1 MVDPENPNPTP
12 EERAIA
18 AEALA
23 AGTVARYRE
32 LVAASPGLV
41 PGMVQ
46 GATVEEID
54 ASADLSRRAYADI
67 SRSVAARYEADVP
80 PGNPAR
86 SASTPGVE
94 ALPPEAKIALGLQRA
109 G

>member
-1 MVDPENPNPTP
+1 MDPDNPTTSP
-12 EERAIA
+12 EERAAA
-18 AEALA
+18 AEATATA
-23 AGTVARYRE
+23 AVARYRE
-32 LVAASPGLV
+32 LVAAAPDLV

-54 ASADLSRRAYADI
+54 ASADVARRAYADI

>member
-1 MVDPENPNPTP
+1 MVEPDNPNPTP
-12 EERAIA
+12 EERAAA
-18 AEALA
+18 AEATA
-23 AGTVARYRE
+23 AGAVARYRE
-32 LVAASPGLV
+32 LVASAPDLV

-54 ASADLSRRAYADI
+54 ASAEAARRAYAEI
-67 SRSVAARYEADVP
+67 SRSVAARYEADVL

-86 SASTPGVE
+86 SGSAPGAD
-94 ALPPEAKIALGLQRA
+94 ALPPEAKIALGLRKA

>member
-1 MVDPENPNPTP
+1 MDPDTPTATP
-12 EERAIA
+12 EERAAA
-18 AEALA
+18 AEATA
-23 AGTVARYRE
+23 AAAVARYRE
-32 LVAASPGLV
+32 LVASAPDVV

-54 ASADLSRRAYADI
+54 ASAEASRRAYAEI

-86 SASTPGVE
+86 SGSVPGAE
-94 ALPPEAKIALGLQRA
+94 ALPPEAKIALGLQKA

>member
-12 EERAIA
+12 EERAAA

-54 ASADLSRRAYADI
+54 ASAEAARRTYADI
-67 SRSVAARYEADVP
+67 SRSVAARFEAEVP

-86 SASTPGVE
+86 SGSVPGIDT
-94 ALPPEAKIALGLQRA
+94 LPPEAKIALGLQKA